1 MKRTS
6 DPVYP
11 MKLILRFII
20 IALILVAFIS
30 SYRTSSSTYRHPSM
44 KPSSSSSEK
53 GKEPFPFT
61 GISFHA
67 SGWMQIYQGGVA
79 KYIQENYKLDTCKMV
94 GTSGGALIACT
105 LCCDI
110 PMDLAFNEMIGV
122 RKINKHNNVFQ
133 MCPHTK
139 EVIKKMLPLN
149 CIELI
154 QDRLTIVCSKLD
166 NTNVEPLYKRT
177 FGTYIDVMNYLNATV
192 HIPIFDGIFPQTT
205 DNELLYDGMLTDS
218 HSGILDPCLKVT
230 WDSKCYCGCTLD
242 GNTIFPDIEIPLSWC
257 VFPPDE
263 RILEL
268 LYFHGYYS
276 AQKYF
281 SGKDDDDTLLS
292 ETVVSELK
300 NELERQKMNYLLI
313 QGSVFLGGCLGVLQM
328 I

>member
-6 DPVYP
+6 VPLYHMMIIV
-11 MKLILRFII
+11 IIRFII
-20 IALILVAFIS
+20 IVLILVAFIS
-30 SYRTSSSTYRHPSM
+30 YKTSSSTYRHPS
-44 KPSSSSSEK
+44 KKQLSSSHT
-53 GKEPFPFT
+53 GKDPFPFT

-79 KYIQENYKLDTCKMV
+79 KYIQEKYNLDKCNMV

-105 LCCDI
+105 LCCNI
-110 PMDLAFNEMIGV
+110 PMDLAFDEMIGV

-139 EVIKKMLPLN
+139 DVIKKMLPLN

-154 QDRLTIVCSKLD
+154 QDRLTIVCSKID
-166 NTNVEPLYKRT
+166 FTNVVPVHKST
-177 FGTYIDVMNYLNATV
+177 FGTYTDVLNYLNATV

-205 DNELLYDGMLTDS
+205 DNQLLYDGMLTDS

-242 GNTIFPDIEIPLSWC
+242 NNTIFPDIDIPLSWC
-257 VFPPDE
+257 AFPPDE

-268 LYFHGYYS
+268 LYYHGYYT
-276 AQKYF
+276 AHKYF
-281 SGKDDDDTLLS
+281 GGEHDELS
-292 ETVVSELK
+292 EAIVSELN
-300 NELERQKMNYLLI
+300 NELQRKQMNHFLI